1 MCAAVLG
8 GALKRTTCGRW
19 AHPACAL
26 WLPETQL
33 DRDAAHLHLQ
43 GLVELTD
50 RHSIQRSIALRLPH
64 EAAAAGKAAG
74 GGGLMT
80 LLTSKT

>member
-1 MCAAVLG
+1 MASECSLHTESW
-8 GALKRTTCGRW
+8 LKPC
-19 AHPACAL
+19 PL
-26 WLPETQL
+26 V
-33 DRDAAHLHLQ
+33 DRRVCVRLQ

-50 RHSIQRSIALRLPH
+50 RQSIQRSIALRLPH

-74 GGGLMT
+74 GGGGGLMT